1 MDHRP
6 SLDLLE
12 STHSFPGVYQI
23 KAIGSV
29 EEDFETRVVEV
40 VATQLASRSEI
51 DYSVRLTPQ
60 GRHVSITLDIT
71 VQNAQQIRDIYA
83 LLGELKGIRMLL

>member
-29 EEDFETRVVEV
+29 EEEFEARVVEA
-40 VATQLASRSEI
+40 VATQLAGRSEI

>member
-23 KAIGSV
+23 KAIGTADR
-29 EEDFETRVVEV
+29 DFETRVVETV
-40 VATQLASRSEI
+40 VSELAGASEV
-51 DYSVRLTPQ
+51 DYTVRTTPG
-60 GRHVSITLDIT
+60 GRHVALTLDIT
-71 VQNAQQIRDIYA
+71 VQTAEQVRGIYA
-83 LLGELKGIRMLL
+83 SLRELKGLTLLF